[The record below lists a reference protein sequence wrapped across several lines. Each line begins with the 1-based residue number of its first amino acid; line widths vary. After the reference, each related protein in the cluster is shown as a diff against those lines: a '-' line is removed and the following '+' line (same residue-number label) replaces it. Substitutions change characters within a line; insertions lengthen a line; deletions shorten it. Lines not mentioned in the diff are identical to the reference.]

1 MSNVREMKNISV
13 FIEGGK
19 KKTLKFKTPFA
30 TYGSLL
36 AAKEVTVF
44 WNFKNITTVFGER
57 HIVYMPK

>member
-1 MSNVREMKNISV
+1 MKNISV

-19 KKTLKFKTPFA
+19 KKILKFKTPFA

-44 WNFKNITTVFGER
+44 WNFKKLQKLWVMENSPSR
-57 HIVYMPK
+57 RARMQL